1 MVPLFAGTVLH
12 GASFAYTQWIPMPC
26 NIPDRAYDQGMKN
39 RRPLSLL
46 PAACA
51 ALVFAWA
58 ALLSAP
64 VLADRIHSAVPGGEV
79 RMAGPLKVGQ
89 PVKAV
94 FDLKGY
100 TLPAGAYAAINVEF
114 LARPE
119 GAAPKVRPG
128 YPETV
133 MTFAEPG
140 AYSVLILLNEISKGS
155 CGGVRAKPLLDAT
168 LDVRVAP

>member
-1 MVPLFAGTVLH
+1 
-12 GASFAYTQWIPMPC
+12 MPC
-26 NIPDRAYDQGMKN
+26 NIPDRAYDQPMKN
-39 RRPLSLL
+39 RRPFPVLT
-46 PAACA
+46 AACA

-64 VLADRIHSAVPGGEV
+64 VFADQIRSAVPGGEV
-79 RMAGPLKVGQ
+79 RLAGPLKAGQ

-100 TLPAGAYAAINVEF
+100 ALPAGAYTAVNVEF
-114 LARPE
+114 PVRPE
-119 GAAPKVRPG
+119 GAKPKVRPG

-140 AYSVLILLNEISKGS
+140 TYSVIILLNQISKGS
-155 CGGVRAKPLLDAT
+155 CGGVSAKPLLDAELT
-168 LDVRVAP
+168 FEIAP

>member
-1 MVPLFAGTVLH
+1 
-12 GASFAYTQWIPMPC
+12 MPC
-26 NIPDRAYDQGMKN
+26 NIPDREYDQAMTN
-39 RRPLSLL
+39 RRPLPALL
-46 PAACA
+46 SACA

-64 VLADRIHSAVPGGEV
+64 ALADQTRSAVPGGEV
-79 RMAGPLKVGQ
+79 RLAGPLKAGQ

-100 TLPAGAYAAINVEF
+100 ELPAGAYAAINVEF
-114 LARPE
+114 PARPE
-119 GAAPKVRPG
+119 GAKPEVRPG

-140 AYSVLILLNEISKGS
+140 RYRVLILLNQISKGS
-155 CGGVRAKPLLDAT
+155 CGGVKAKPLLETT
-168 LDVRVAP
+168 LDLDVAP